1 MRGNLS
7 AGVLESEIQYTDYAC
22 RLLRFLFSGRGFDS
36 RRLHHLL
43 IQQNSTQCKNP
54 LEIAGFLL
62 LLVRSGVKI
71 SLDDWL
77 DNADCPENL

>member
-1 MRGNLS
+1 
-7 AGVLESEIQYTDYAC
+7 
-22 RLLRFLFSGRGFDS
+22 
-36 RRLHHLL
+36 LL